1 MKLTAK
7 QRKYYSE
14 LSRKIAVGL
23 ASGLLFVGIGQY
35 PSIAFAH
42 PDPSTTGSYST
53 TGDVSGGKYTV
64 ERGSGLAVTTEAAG
78 GAAVN
83 PDKPAVSVTNSTLT
97 VNGMLSNSG
106 YGGYAYRDALAAAVA
121 TQNSLVL
128 NGTIKVTADDDG
140 LRLYGAFGGFAYA
153 GLEKVPVGS
162 DGTLGADASGNT
174 VTGTGT
180 DSTFHFVTD
189 FSKIT
194 IPVVTEYSPGTI
206 SPEAGLELKS
216 ALMGGYAATSVTSTE
231 GAAGKRNAQSV
242 RASAVADNNT
252 VTFSTL
258 NLQPEVAVTGQ
269 DGSQGQAIEYR
280 SMVTVGGGQAM
291 SLNNARGSYVDHSD
305 TNTASSDGNTFIVG
319 TLNLEER
326 VNSVKAELEQTTTLS
341 GGDALARYQSPSSM
355 EKLESED
362 PQKNG
367 KVSII
372 TESCQ
377 NTTYSNIINT
387 ATADNN
393 TETLDAIILG
403 GKLNTDDQGQAAT
416 DIEAEGE
423 LETRAGHA
431 EAIVFLNDMDSKLN
445 GLVNNAQ
452 ANGNALTVRKV
463 EQNIAQNTQQDAQ
476 GTVIQAST
484 VTMMLH
490 GGNARTEVTQNG
502 THNVSWTN
510 VQNSAAANNNT
521 ITLENISSNA
531 TESSLTGG
539 AATSDIMP
547 MEGTGAMTV
556 IIASNTAS
564 ASGNTAQMGL
574 NTPVNMGLGC
584 VVSSGVADVSVAA
597 QNNFNNNAGTDNGL
611 TMTVE
616 TMNADASN
624 NTIKVN
630 GNIDSSG
637 NNQSPATTITANGG
651 SATAGLSFVGAT
663 TNTYISYDKA
673 SWQNGAITAN
683 NNTVDLTTAY
693 TYTAA
698 GKGALPK
705 AALPTFTAVGGSASG
720 SLGNMNT
727 NANVTLG
734 NLRLEGTGNAITINN
749 SIDITNAPKGQLDT
763 SYTLTGG
770 AASFGINNTAPVL
783 KDAQGT
789 ALPVTPQPFN
799 IASAAPTITAS
810 SNTINVTETIT
821 GTAGSASG
829 ETTGSATVD
838 TIEGGNASFTYL
850 DDTSTESTVNLTPTI
865 EVAGNTATITSTD
878 TSNGDVASIEGST
891 FSGGTAAS
899 TITSGKAPAAG
910 ETAATYTKDNTIKYA
925 PTMTVSGNTMTLSS
939 SFDASTGTTASGT
952 AAGVI
957 SGGKA
962 ILDFVNY
969 GNNTVFDVSPRADVT
984 GNTAQVTLSN
994 TAATS
999 TFTGL
1004 ARAYGGAAEMTLT
1017 NGSAESSSNGSTESS
1032 SNGSSGTETKTE
1044 TKTPASTPKGLSF
1057 TASPV
1062 LNASGNTLTVQDTAS
1077 DGASASQAAGVTGL
1091 YGGRSAVHVTDLGTG
1106 TKSALSDGKLTADNN
1121 TVTTNRSAV
1130 DVYGGQAAIETDAP
1144 QDAPLTA
1151 TNLTMSASGNEV
1163 NIDGNCA
1170 KDVYGGN
1177 VLLSTNITL
1186 ADTPTLSADNNTV
1199 NYNAGNVLGVLYGGL
1214 IDNGGTQSFG
1224 KGNTLNVRGIGLT
1237 AKNIAAFNTVNFYTS
1252 PGKIKD
1258 TTLLTLNGGQQT
1270 DLSGVQINTTIHNG
1284 SVLSAGDVVH
1294 LLANDATIKTD
1305 AATDITN
1312 PVQSGVVEYKGT
1324 TKLSE
1329 DGKSLDFTA
1338 ESSSLTEQSK
1348 SLTETRAATTTLLN
1362 SGADFFASVGITN
1375 AVDAAVREAFGDAG
1389 GASAGALSGGASSDG
1404 SNTESGND
1412 SAGEVKAVRSGSFT
1426 PFVAVGGSNMRAKS
1440 GSYVDTHGWNINAG
1454 FARVLKNKNGTMAF
1468 GPIVE
1473 YGRGNYTSH
1482 LDDGTRGDGD
1492 AKFFGGGLFLRQ
1504 DNTNGLWYEGS
1515 LRGGHMKSDYRGNLN
1530 RLDVTYDTSNNYFAA
1545 HLGIGKVNKVS
1556 EKGSLDIYTK
1566 LFYAYQG
1573 SAEADL
1579 STGEHFDFGSVNSV
1593 RWRIGGKYTHQ
1604 VSKTGSM
1611 YAGLAYEYEFKG
1623 SATATYQDLSTPSP
1637 SIKGG
1642 SGLLELG
1649 YRMKP
1654 GAKGPMTLDF
1664 GLNLWAGKKRG
1675 FSGALSVSW

>member
-1 MKLTAK
+1 MKHTSK
-7 QRKYYSE
+7 QRRSYTA

-42 PDPSTTGSYST
+42 PDSSTTGSYST
-53 TGDVSGGKYTV
+53 TDDVSSGMYTV
-64 ERGSGLAVTTEAAG
+64 GSGLAVNTEAAG
-78 GAAVN
+78 GASVN
-83 PDKPAVSVTNSTLT
+83 PNKPAVSVTNSSLT

-106 YGGYAYRDALAAAVA
+106 YGGYSYRETLGAAAA
-121 TQNSLVL
+121 TQNNLVL
-128 NGTIKVTADDDG
+128 NGTIQVTSDDD
-140 LRLYGAFGGFAYA
+140 RLYGAFGGLAYA
-153 GLEKVPVGS
+153 GLEEVPFGS
-162 DGTLGADASGNT
+162 NGTLGADASGNK
-174 VTGTGT
+174 VSGTGA
-180 DSTFHFVTD
+180 DSRFRFVTD

-194 IPVVTEYSPGTI
+194 AIKEVDEYTGTT

-216 ALMGGYAATSVTSTE
+216 ALMGGYAATSATST
-231 GAAGKRNAQSV
+231 GGSAGNRNAQSV

-258 NLQPEVAVTGQ
+258 RLEPVVDVTGQ

-280 SMVTVGGGQAM
+280 SMVTAGGGQAM
-291 SLNNARGSYVDHSD
+291 ALNNARGSYVDHND
-305 TNTASSDGNTFIVG
+305 INTASSDGNTFKVD
-319 TLNLEER
+319 TLTLYET
-326 VNSVKAELEQTTTLS
+326 VNSNNAELEQTTTFS

-355 EKLESED
+355 
-362 PQKNG
+362 QKRKSDS
-367 KVSII
+367 KVSIV
-372 TESCQ
+372 TETYQ
-377 NTTYSNIINT
+377 ETTYNNIINS

-393 TETLDAIILG
+393 TETLGAIILDG
-403 GKLNTDDQGQAAT
+403 TLNTASGAT
-416 DIEAEGE
+416 PTDVEAEGE

-431 EAIVFLNDMDSKLN
+431 EAIVFLNDTDSKLD
-445 GLVNNAQ
+445 GLENSAQ
-452 ANGNALTVRKV
+452 ANGNALTVSKV
-463 EQNIAQNTQQDAQ
+463 EQKIPQSTTQEQ
-476 GTVIQAST
+476 GTVVKAST

-490 GGNARTEVTQNG
+490 GGNARTEMTQNG
-502 THNVSWTN
+502 TNNVNWKN
-510 VQNSAAANNNT
+510 VRSSAAANSNT
-521 ITLENISSNA
+521 ITLEDISSNV

-539 AATSDIMP
+539 AATSDILL
-547 MEGTGAMTV
+547 MEGKGAMEATV
-556 IIASNTAS
+556 TSNTAS

-574 NTPVNMGLGC
+574 TTPVNMGLGC

-630 GNIDSSG
+630 GKIDSSG
-637 NNQSPATTITANGG
+637 NNQSAATTITANGG

-663 TNTYISYDKA
+663 TDTYISRDTA

-683 NNTVDLTTAY
+683 NNNVDLTTAY

-698 GKGALPK
+698 GSGALPK
-705 AALPTFTAVGGSASG
+705 AALPTFTAMGGNASG

-734 NLRLEGTGNAITINN
+734 NLRLESTGNAITINN
-749 SIDITNAPKGQLDT
+749 SINITGAPKGQLDT

-783 KDAQGT
+783 TDPADSKKT
-789 ALPVTPQPFN
+789 LPVTPQPFN
-799 IASAAPTITAS
+799 IDNAALTITAS

-829 ETTGSATVD
+829 ETAGSTTVD

-850 DDTSTESTVNLTPTI
+850 DDTSAKSTVSLIPTI
-865 EVAGNTATITSTD
+865 EVTGNTATVTSTD

-891 FSGGTAAS
+891 YSGGTAAS
-899 TITSGKAPAAG
+899 SITSGKAPVSG
-910 ETAATYTKDNTIKYA
+910 ETAVTYTTDNTIKYA
-925 PTMTVSGNTMTLSS
+925 PTMTVSGNTLTLSS
-939 SFDASTGTTASGT
+939 TFDASASMAGDGTTV
-952 AAGVI
+952 GVI

-962 ILDFVNY
+962 NLDIVNY
-969 GNNTVFDVSPRADVT
+969 GNNTTFDVSPRADVT

-994 TAATS
+994 TAASS

-1004 ARAYGGAAEMTLT
+1004 ARAYGGAAEMTVT
-1017 NGSAESSSNGSTESS
+1017 NGSAESSSKD
-1032 SNGSSGTETKTE
+1032 SSGSE
-1044 TKTPASTPKGLSF
+1044 TKTPASKPQGLSF

-1062 LNASGNTLTVQDTAS
+1062 LNASGNILTVQDTAS
-1077 DGASASQAAGVTGL
+1077 DGASVSKATGITGL
-1091 YGGRSAVHVTDLGTG
+1091 YGGRSAIKISDLGTD
-1106 TKSALSDGKLTADNN
+1106 TRVLALSSAKLTADNN
-1121 TVTTNRSAV
+1121 TVTTNRSTV
-1130 DVYGGQAAIETDAP
+1130 DVYGGQAAIET
-1144 QDAPLTA
+1144 DAPLTA

-1177 VLLSTNITL
+1177 VLLSSNITL
-1186 ADTPTLSADNNTV
+1186 AGTTTLSADNNTV
-1199 NYNAGNVLGVLYGGL
+1199 NFNAGNVLGVLYGGL
-1214 IDNGGTQSFG
+1214 INNAGALSVG
-1224 KGNTLNVRGIGLT
+1224 KGNTLNVRGTGLT
-1237 AKNIAAFNTVNFYTS
+1237 AKNIAAFNTVNFFTS
-1252 PGKIKD
+1252 PGNIKD

-1270 DLSGVQINTTIHNG
+1270 DLSGTEINTTIHKD
-1284 SVLSAGDVVH
+1284 SEFAIGDVVH

-1305 AATDITN
+1305 ADTVITN
-1312 PVQSGVVEYKGT
+1312 PTQGAVIEYKGAV
-1324 TKLSE
+1324 KLSA
-1329 DGKSLDFTA
+1329 DGKYFDFTA
-1338 ESSSLTEQSK
+1338 ASRSLTEQSK
-1348 SLTETRAATTTLLN
+1348 SLAETRAADATLLN
-1362 SGADFFASVGITN
+1362 SGADFFASAGITN
-1375 AVDAAVREAFGDAG
+1375 AVDAAAHEAFGNDAD
-1389 GASAGALSGGASSDG
+1389 ASAGTHSGGASSDG
-1404 SNTESGND
+1404 SNAESGNGA
-1412 SAGEVKAVRSGSFT
+1412 AGKTQVVRGGIFA
-1426 PFVAVGGSNMRAKS
+1426 PFAAMGGSDMRAKS
-1440 GSYVDTHGWNINAG
+1440 GSYVDTQGWNINVG
-1454 FARVLKNKNGTMAF
+1454 FARALKNKNGTMTF

-1473 YGRGNYTSH
+1473 YGWGNYTSH

-1492 AKFFGGGLFLRQ
+1492 TKFFGAGVFLRQ
-1504 DNTNGLWYEGS
+1504 NNTNGLWYEGS

-1545 HLGIGKVNKVS
+1545 HMGIGKVNKVS

-1573 SAEADL
+1573 SAGADL

-1593 RWRIGGKYTHQ
+1593 RWRVGGKYTHQ

-1623 SATATYQDLSTPSP
+1623 SATATYLGMNTPSP

-1654 GAKGPMTLDF
+1654 GAKSPMTLDF
-1664 GLNLWAGKKRG
+1664 GLNLWTGKRRG
-1675 FSGALSVSW
+1675 IGGVLSASWKF

>member
-1 MKLTAK
+1 MKHTSK
-7 QRKYYSE
+7 QRRSYTA

-53 TGDVSGGKYTV
+53 TGDVSGGEYTV
-64 ERGSGLAVTTEAAG
+64 ETNETVPYEAAG
-78 GAAVN
+78 GAVN
-83 PDKPAVSVTNSTLT
+83 LNLDKPAVSVTNSTLT
-97 VNGMLSNSG
+97 VNGTLENSG
-106 YGGYAYRDALAAAVA
+106 YGGYAYRETLGAAAA
-121 TQNSLVL
+121 TQNNLVL
-128 NGTIKVTADDDG
+128 NGTIQVTSDDD
-140 LRLYGAFGGFAYA
+140 RLYGAFGGLAYA
-153 GLEKVPVGS
+153 GLAEVPFGS
-162 DGTLGADASGNT
+162 NGTLGADASGNK
-174 VTGTGT
+174 VSGTGA
-180 DSTFHFVTD
+180 DSRFRFVTD

-194 IPVVTEYSPGTI
+194 AIKEVDEYTGTT

-216 ALMGGYAATSVTSTE
+216 ALMGGYAATSATST
-231 GAAGKRNAQSV
+231 GGSAGNRNAQSV

-258 NLQPEVAVTGQ
+258 RLEPVVDVTGQ

-280 SMVTVGGGQAM
+280 SMVTAGGGQAM
-291 SLNNARGSYVDHSD
+291 ALNNARGSYVDHSD
-305 TNTASSDGNTFIVG
+305 INTASSDGNTFKVD
-319 TLNLEER
+319 TLTLYET
-326 VNSVKAELEQTTTLS
+326 VNSNNAELEQTTTFS

-355 EKLESED
+355 
-362 PQKNG
+362 QKRKSDS
-367 KVSII
+367 KVSIV
-372 TESCQ
+372 TETYQ
-377 NTTYSNIINT
+377 ETTYNNIINS

-393 TETLDAIILG
+393 TETLGAIILDG
-403 GKLNTDDQGQAAT
+403 TLNTASGAT
-416 DIEAEGE
+416 PTDVEAEGE

-431 EAIVFLNDMDSKLN
+431 EAIVFLNDTDSKLD
-445 GLVNNAQ
+445 GLGNSAQ
-452 ANGNALTVRKV
+452 ANGNALTVSKV
-463 EQNIAQNTQQDAQ
+463 EQKIPQSTTQEQ
-476 GTVIQAST
+476 GTVVKAST

-490 GGNARTEVTQNG
+490 GGNARTEMTQNG
-502 THNVSWTN
+502 TNNVNWKN
-510 VQNSAAANNNT
+510 VRSSAAANSNT
-521 ITLENISSNA
+521 ITLEDISSNV

-539 AATSDIMP
+539 AATSDILL
-547 MEGTGAMTV
+547 MEGKGAMEATV
-556 IIASNTAS
+556 ASNTAS

-574 NTPVNMGLGC
+574 TTPVNMGLGC

-630 GNIDSSG
+630 GKIDSSG
-637 NNQSPATTITANGG
+637 NNQSAATTITANGG

-663 TNTYISYDKA
+663 TNTYISRDTA

-683 NNTVDLTTAY
+683 NNIVDLTTAY

-698 GKGALPK
+698 GSGALPK
-705 AALPTFTAVGGSASG
+705 AALPTFTAMGGNASG

-734 NLRLEGTGNAITINN
+734 NLRLESTGNAITINN
-749 SIDITNAPKGQLDT
+749 SINITGAPKGQLDT

-783 KDAQGT
+783 TDPADSKKT
-789 ALPVTPQPFN
+789 LPVTPQPFN
-799 IASAAPTITAS
+799 IDSAALTITAS

-829 ETTGSATVD
+829 ETAGSTTVD

-850 DDTSTESTVNLTPTI
+850 DDTSAKSTVSLIPTI
-865 EVAGNTATITSTD
+865 EVTGNTATVTSTD

-891 FSGGTAAS
+891 YSGGTAAS
-899 TITSGKAPAAG
+899 SITSGKAPVSG
-910 ETAATYTKDNTIKYA
+910 ETAVTYTTDNTIKYA
-925 PTMTVSGNTMTLSS
+925 PTMTVSGNTLTLTST
-939 SFDASTGTTASGT
+939 FDASASTAGDGAT
-952 AAGVI
+952 VGVI

-962 ILDFVNY
+962 NLDIVNY
-969 GNNTVFDVSPRADVT
+969 GNNTTFDVSPQADVT
-984 GNTAQVTLSN
+984 GNTAAS
-994 TAATS
+994 S

-1004 ARAYGGAAEMTLT
+1004 TRAYGGAAEMTVT
-1017 NGSAESSSNGSTESS
+1017 NGSAESSSKD
-1032 SNGSSGTETKTE
+1032 SSGSE
-1044 TKTPASTPKGLSF
+1044 TKTPASKPQGLSF

-1077 DGASASQAAGVTGL
+1077 DGASVSKATGITGL
-1091 YGGRSAVHVTDLGTG
+1091 YGGRSAIKISDLGTD
-1106 TKSALSDGKLTADNN
+1106 TRVLALSSAKLTADNN
-1121 TVTTNRSAV
+1121 TVTTNRSTV
-1130 DVYGGQAAIETDAP
+1130 DVYGGQAAIET
-1144 QDAPLTA
+1144 DAPLTA

-1177 VLLSTNITL
+1177 VLLSSNITL
-1186 ADTPTLSADNNTV
+1186 AGTTTLSADNNTV
-1199 NYNAGNVLGVLYGGL
+1199 NFNAGNVLGVLYGGL
-1214 IDNGGTQSFG
+1214 INNAGALSVG
-1224 KGNTLNVRGIGLT
+1224 KGNTLNVRGTGLT
-1237 AKNIAAFNTVNFYTS
+1237 AKNIAAFNTVNFFTS
-1252 PGKIKD
+1252 PGNIKD

-1270 DLSGVQINTTIHNG
+1270 DLSGTEINTTIHKD
-1284 SVLSAGDVVH
+1284 SEFAIGDVVH

-1305 AATDITN
+1305 ADTVITN
-1312 PVQSGVVEYKGT
+1312 PTQGAVIEYKGAV
-1324 TKLSE
+1324 KLSA
-1329 DGKSLDFTA
+1329 DGKNLDFTA
-1338 ESSSLTEQSK
+1338 ASRSLTEQSK
-1348 SLTETRAATTTLLN
+1348 SLTETRAAASTLLN
-1362 SGADFFASVGITN
+1362 SGADFFASAGITN
-1375 AVDAAVREAFGDAG
+1375 AVDAAVHEAFGNDADVT
-1389 GASAGALSGGASSDG
+1389 AGTQSGGASSDG
-1404 SNTESGND
+1404 GNAESRND
-1412 SAGEVKAVRSGSFT
+1412 SAGKAQTVRGGIFA
-1426 PFVAVGGSNMRAKS
+1426 PFAAMGGSDMRAKS
-1440 GSYVDTHGWNINAG
+1440 GSYVDTQGWNINVG
-1454 FARVLKNKNGTMAF
+1454 FARALKNKNGTMTF

-1473 YGRGNYTSH
+1473 YGWGNYTSH

-1492 AKFFGGGLFLRQ
+1492 TKFFGAGVFLRQ
-1504 DNTNGLWYEGS
+1504 NNTNGLWYEGS

-1573 SAEADL
+1573 SAGADL

-1593 RWRIGGKYTHQ
+1593 RWRVGGKYTHQ
-1604 VSKTGSM
+1604 VSKMGSM

-1623 SATATYQDLSTPSP
+1623 NATATYLDMNTPSP

-1654 GAKGPMTLDF
+1654 GAKSPMTLDF
-1664 GLNLWAGKKRG
+1664 GLNLWTGKRRG
-1675 FSGALSVSW
+1675 IGGVLSASWKF

>member
-1 MKLTAK
+1 MKHTSK
-7 QRKYYSE
+7 QRKYYTG

-35 PSIAFAH
+35 PSIASAH

-64 ERGSGLAVTTEAAG
+64 EPGLAVSTEAAG

-83 PDKPAVSVTNSTLT
+83 PNKQAVSVTNSTLT

-106 YGGYAYRDALAAAVA
+106 YGGYSYLDALAAATA
-121 TQNSLVL
+121 AKNSLVL
-128 NGTIKVTADDDG
+128 PGTIKVTADDD
-140 LRLYGAFGGFAYA
+140 RLYGAFGGFAYA
-153 GLEKVPVGS
+153 GLEEVPVGS

-174 VTGTGT
+174 ATGTGA

-189 FSKIT
+189 FSKVT

-216 ALMGGYAATSVTSTE
+216 ALMGGYAATSATSTE

-242 RASAVADNNT
+242 RASAAADNNT

-326 VNSVKAELEQTTTLS
+326 VNSVSAELEQTTTLS

-355 EKLESED
+355 EKLKSD
-362 PQKNG
+362 G

-372 TESCQ
+372 TESYQ
-377 NTTYSNIINT
+377 NTTYSNIINA

-393 TETLDAIILG
+393 TETLNAIILG
-403 GKLNTDDQGQAAT
+403 GKLNTESGAAPT
-416 DIEAEGE
+416 DVEAEGE
-423 LETRAGHA
+423 LEVRAGHA
-431 EAIVFLNDMDSKLN
+431 EAIVFLNDTDTKLD
-445 GLVNNAQ
+445 GLDNSAQ
-452 ANGNALTVRKV
+452 ANGNTLTVRKV
-463 EQNIAQNTQQDAQ
+463 EQNIEQSTKQDEQ
-476 GTVIQAST
+476 GTVVQAST
-484 VTMMLH
+484 VTLMLH
-490 GGNARTEVTQNG
+490 GGNARTEMTQNG
-502 THNVSWTN
+502 TNNVNWKN
-510 VQNSAAANNNT
+510 VRSSAAADSNT
-521 ITLENISSNA
+521 ITLEDISSNV

-547 MEGTGAMTV
+547 MEGTGTMTAT
-556 IIASNTAS
+556 ITSNTAS

-574 NTPVNMGLGC
+574 TTPVNMGLGC

-597 QNNFNNNAGTDNGL
+597 QNNFNNNAGADNGL

-630 GNIDSSG
+630 GKIDSSG
-637 NNQSPATTITANGG
+637 NNQSPATTITTNGG

-663 TNTYISYDKA
+663 TDKYISRDTA

-683 NNTVDLTTAY
+683 NNIVDLTTAY

-698 GKGALPK
+698 GSGALPK
-705 AALPTFTAVGGSASG
+705 TALPAFAALGGSASG

-734 NLRLEGTGNAITINN
+734 NLRLESTGNAITINN
-749 SIDITNAPKGQLDT
+749 SIDITGVPKGRLDT

-783 KDAQGT
+783 KDPDTQKT
-789 ALPVTPQPFN
+789 LTVTPQPFN
-799 IASAAPTITAS
+799 IASAAPTLTVS
-810 SNTINVTETIT
+810 SNAINVTETIT
-821 GTAGSASG
+821 GTSGSASG
-829 ETTGSATVD
+829 ETAGSATVD

-850 DDTSTESTVNLTPTI
+850 DDTSTESTVNLTPNI

-878 TSNGDVASIEGST
+878 SSNGDVASIEGST
-891 FSGGTAAS
+891 CSGGTAAS
-899 TITSGKAPAAG
+899 AITSGKAPAAG
-910 ETAATYTKDNTIKYA
+910 ETAVTYTTDNTIKYA
-925 PTMTVSGNTMTLSS
+925 PTMTVSGNTLTLSS
-939 SFDASTGTTASGT
+939 SFDASTSTTASGT

-962 ILDFVNY
+962 NLDFVNY
-969 GNNTVFDVSPRADVT
+969 GNNTTFEVSPRADVT
-984 GNTAQVTLSN
+984 GNTAQVTLSS
-994 TAATS
+994 TAAGS
-999 TFTGL
+999 SFTGL
-1004 ARAYGGAAEMTLT
+1004 ARAYGGAAEMTVS
-1017 NGSAESSSNGSTESS
+1017 NGSAEASSKD
-1032 SNGSSGTETKTE
+1032 SSGKE
-1044 TKTPASTPKGLSF
+1044 TKTPASKPEGLSF

-1077 DGASASQAAGVTGL
+1077 DGARVSKATGVTGL
-1091 YGGRSAVHVTDLGTG
+1091 YGGCSAIKSSDLGTG
-1106 TKSALSDGKLTADNN
+1106 TRALALSSARLTADNN
-1121 TVTTNRSAV
+1121 TVATNRSTV
-1130 DVYGGQAAIETDAP
+1130 DVYGGQAAIET
-1144 QDAPLTA
+1144 DAPLTA

-1163 NIDGNCA
+1163 NIDGDCA

-1177 VLLSTNITL
+1177 VLLSSNITL

-1224 KGNTLNVRGIGLT
+1224 KGNTLNVKGTGLT

-1270 DLSGVQINTTIHNG
+1270 DLSGTQINTTIHKD
-1284 SVLSAGDVVH
+1284 SELAVGDVVH
-1294 LLANDATIKTD
+1294 LLANDATVKTD
-1305 AATDITN
+1305 ATTDITN
-1312 PVQSGVVEYKGT
+1312 PTQGAITEYTGA
-1324 TKLSE
+1324 TKLSA

-1338 ESSSLTEQSK
+1338 ESRTLTKQSK

-1362 SGADFFASVGITN
+1362 SGADFFASTGINN
-1375 AVDAAVREAFGDAG
+1375 AVDAAEREAFGSAAD
-1389 GASAGALSGGASSDG
+1389 ASAGTQSGGASSDG

-1468 GPIVE
+1468 GPVVE

-1482 LDDGTRGDGD
+1482 LDGGTRGDGD
-1492 AKFFGGGLFLRQ
+1492 AKFFGIGAFLRQ
-1504 DNTNGLWYEGS
+1504 NNTNGFWYEGS
-1515 LRGGHMKSDYRGNLN
+1515 IRGGRMDSDYRGNLN
-1530 RLDVTYDTSNNYFAA
+1530 HQNVTYDTDSNYFAA
-1545 HLGIGKVNKVS
+1545 HLGVGKENRVS
-1556 EKGSLDIYTK
+1556 EKGSFDLYTK
-1566 LFYAYQG
+1566 LFYAHQRG
-1573 SAEADL
+1573 AGADL
-1579 STGEHFDFGSVNSV
+1579 STGEHIEFDAVNSL
-1593 RWRIGGKYTHQ
+1593 RWRVGGKYSHH
-1604 VSKTGSM
+1604 VSKTGVM

-1623 SATATYQDLSTPSP
+1623 DATASYQGMSTPSP
-1637 SIKGG
+1637 SIKGS

-1654 GAKGPMTLDF
+1654 GVKSPITLDF
-1664 GLNLWAGKKRG
+1664 GLNLWTGKKKG
-1675 FSGALSVSW
+1675 IVGLLDVSW

>member
-1 MKLTAK
+1 MKHTSK
-7 QRKYYSE
+7 QRKSYTA

-23 ASGLLFVGIGQY
+23 ASGLLLVGTGQF

-42 PDPSTTGSYST
+42 PVPATTGIYSD

-64 ERGSGLAVTTEAAG
+64 EKGSGFAVTTEAAG
-78 GAAVN
+78 GAAVD
-83 PDKPAVSVTNSTLT
+83 PDKSEVSVTNSSLT

-106 YGGYAYRDALAAAVA
+106 YGGYAYRNALAAAA
-121 TQNSLVL
+121 AAQNSLVL
-128 NGTIKVTADDDG
+128 NGTIQVTADDDN
-140 LRLYGAFGGFAYA
+140 LYGAFGGFAYA
-153 GLEKVPVGS
+153 GLTNAPVDSNGV
-162 DGTLGADASGNT
+162 LRAEASGNT
-174 VTGTGT
+174 VTGTGA
-180 DSTFHFVTD
+180 DSTFRFVTD
-189 FSKIT
+189 FSKVT
-194 IPVVTEYSPGTI
+194 IPEVTEYSPGTI

-216 ALMGGYAATSVTSTE
+216 ALMGGYAATSVMSTE

-242 RASAVADNNT
+242 RASAIADNNT

-258 NLQPEVAVTGQ
+258 NLQPEVKVTGQ

-280 SMVTVGGGQAM
+280 SMVTAGGGQAM
-291 SLNNARGSYVDHSD
+291 TLNNARGSYVDHSD
-305 TNTASSDGNTFIVG
+305 TNTASADGNTFTVG
-319 TLNLEER
+319 TLNLKET
-326 VNSVKAELEQTTTLS
+326 VQSVSAELEQTTTLS

-355 EKLESED
+355 EKLKSED

-372 TESCQ
+372 TESYQ

-423 LETRAGHA
+423 LEVRAGHA
-431 EAIVFLNDMDSKLN
+431 EAIVFLNDTDSKLN

-463 EQNIAQNTQQDAQ
+463 EQNIEQSTTQDEQ
-476 GTVIQAST
+476 GTVVQAST

-490 GGNARTEVTQNG
+490 GGNARTEMTQNG
-502 THNVSWTN
+502 TSNVNWKN
-510 VQNSAAANNNT
+510 VRSSAAANSNT
-521 ITLENISSNA
+521 ITLEDISSNV

-539 AATSDIMP
+539 AATSDILL
-547 MEGTGAMTV
+547 MEGKGAMEATV
-556 IIASNTAS
+556 ASNTAS

-574 NTPVNMGLGC
+574 TTPVNMGLGC
-584 VVSSGVADVSVAA
+584 VVSGGVADVSVAA

-624 NTIKVN
+624 NTIKVV
-630 GNIDSSG
+630 GNVDSSG
-637 NNQSPATTITANGG
+637 NNQSAATTITANGG

-663 TNTYISYDKA
+663 TDTYISRDTA

-683 NNTVDLTTAY
+683 NNNVDLTTAY

-698 GKGALPK
+698 GSGALPK
-705 AALPTFTAVGGSASG
+705 AALPTFTAMGGNASG

-734 NLRLEGTGNAITINN
+734 NLRLESTGNAITINN
-749 SIDITNAPKGQLDT
+749 SINITGAPKGQLDT

-783 KDAQGT
+783 TDPADSKKT
-789 ALPVTPQPFN
+789 LPVTPQPFN
-799 IASAAPTITAS
+799 IDNAALTITAS

-829 ETTGSATVD
+829 ETAGSTTVD

-850 DDTSTESTVNLTPTI
+850 DDTSAKSTVSLIPTI
-865 EVAGNTATITSTD
+865 EVTGNTATVTSTD

-891 FSGGTAAS
+891 YSGGTAAS
-899 TITSGKAPAAG
+899 SITSGKAPVSG
-910 ETAATYTKDNTIKYA
+910 ETAVTYTTDNTIKYA
-925 PTMTVSGNTMTLSS
+925 PTMTVSGNTLTLSS
-939 SFDASTGTTASGT
+939 TFDASASTAGDGTTV
-952 AAGVI
+952 GVI

-962 ILDFVNY
+962 NLDIVNY
-969 GNNTVFDVSPRADVT
+969 GNNTTFDVSPRADVT

-994 TAATS
+994 TAASS

-1004 ARAYGGAAEMTLT
+1004 ARAYGGAAEMTVT
-1017 NGSAESSSNGSTESS
+1017 NGSAESSSKD
-1032 SNGSSGTETKTE
+1032 SSGSE
-1044 TKTPASTPKGLSF
+1044 TKTPASKPQGLSF

-1062 LNASGNTLTVQDTAS
+1062 LNASGNILTVQDTAS
-1077 DGASASQAAGVTGL
+1077 DGASVSKATGITGL
-1091 YGGRSAVHVTDLGTG
+1091 YGGRSAIKISDLGTD
-1106 TKSALSDGKLTADNN
+1106 TRVLALSSAKLTADNN
-1121 TVTTNRSAV
+1121 TVTTNRSTV
-1130 DVYGGQAAIETDAP
+1130 DVYGGQAAIET
-1144 QDAPLTA
+1144 DAPLTA

-1177 VLLSTNITL
+1177 VLLSSNITL
-1186 ADTPTLSADNNTV
+1186 AGTTTLSADNNTV
-1199 NYNAGNVLGVLYGGL
+1199 NFNAGNVLGVLYGGL
-1214 IDNGGTQSFG
+1214 INNAGALSVG
-1224 KGNTLNVRGIGLT
+1224 KGNTLNVRGTGLT

-1252 PGKIKD
+1252 PGNIKD

-1270 DLSGVQINTTIHNG
+1270 DLSGTQINTTIHKD
-1284 SVLSAGDVVH
+1284 SEFALGDVVH

-1305 AATDITN
+1305 ADTVITN
-1312 PVQSGVVEYKGT
+1312 PTQGAVIEYKGAV
-1324 TKLSE
+1324 KLSA
-1329 DGKSLDFTA
+1329 DGKNLDFTA
-1338 ESSSLTEQSK
+1338 ASRSLTEQSK
-1348 SLTETRAATTTLLN
+1348 SLTETRAAASTLLN
-1362 SGADFFASVGITN
+1362 SGADFFASAGITN
-1375 AVDAAVREAFGDAG
+1375 AVDAAAHEAFGNDAD
-1389 GASAGALSGGASSDG
+1389 ALAGAQSGGASSDG
-1404 SNTESGND
+1404 SNAESRND
-1412 SAGEVKAVRSGSFT
+1412 SAGKAQTVRGGIFA
-1426 PFVAVGGSNMRAKS
+1426 PFAAMGGSDMRAKS
-1440 GSYVDTHGWNINAG
+1440 GSYVDTQGWNINVG
-1454 FARVLKNKNGTMAF
+1454 FARALKNKNGTMTF
-1468 GPIVE
+1468 GPILE
-1473 YGRGNYTSH
+1473 YGWGNYTSH

-1492 AKFFGGGLFLRQ
+1492 TKFFGAGVFLRQ
-1504 DNTNGLWYEGS
+1504 NNTNGLWYEGS

-1545 HLGIGKVNKVS
+1545 HMGIGKVNKVS

-1573 SAEADL
+1573 SAGADL

-1593 RWRIGGKYTHQ
+1593 RWRVGGKYTHQ

-1664 GLNLWAGKKRG
+1664 GLNLWTGKRRG
-1675 FSGALSVSW
+1675 IGGSLSANWKL

>member
-1 MKLTAK
+1 MKHTSK
-7 QRKYYSE
+7 QRKSYTA
-14 LSRKIAVGL
+14 LSRKIAVWL

-35 PSIAFAH
+35 PSIALAH
-42 PDPSTTGSYST
+42 PDPSTTGIYSD
-53 TGDVSGGKYTV
+53 TGDVTGGNYTV
-64 ERGSGLAVTTEAAG
+64 EPGLAVTTEAAG

-83 PDKPAVSVTNSTLT
+83 PNKQAVSVTNSTLT

-106 YGGYAYRDALAAAVA
+106 YGGYSYLDALAAATA
-121 TQNSLVL
+121 AKNSLVL
-128 NGTIKVTADDDG
+128 PGTIKVAADDD
-140 LRLYGAFGGFAYA
+140 RLYGAFGGFAYA
-153 GLEKVPVGS
+153 GLAEVPVGS
-162 DGTLGADASGNT
+162 NGTLSADASGNT
-174 VTGTGT
+174 ATGTGA

-189 FSKIT
+189 FSKVT
-194 IPVVTEYSPGTI
+194 IPEVTDYSPGTI

-216 ALMGGYAATSVTSTE
+216 ALMGGYAVTSATSTA
-231 GAAGKRNAQSV
+231 GAAGKRNVQSI

-280 SMVTVGGGQAM
+280 SMVTAGGGQAM
-291 SLNNARGSYVDHSD
+291 ALNNARGSYVDHSD
-305 TNTASSDGNTFIVG
+305 TNIASSDGNTFIVG

-341 GGDALARYQSPSSM
+341 GGDALARYQAPSSM
-355 EKLESED
+355 EKRKSD
-362 PQKNG
+362 G

-372 TESCQ
+372 TESYQ

-403 GKLNTDDQGQAAT
+403 GKLETDTQGQTAT
-416 DIEAEGE
+416 DVEAEGE

-431 EAIVFLNDMDSKLN
+431 EAIVFLNDTDSKLN

-452 ANGNALTVRKV
+452 ANGNTLTVRKV
-463 EQNIAQNTQQDAQ
+463 EQNIAQSTQQDAQ

-630 GNIDSSG
+630 GKIDSSG

-663 TNTYISYDKA
+663 TNTYISRDTA

-799 IASAAPTITAS
+799 IASAAPAITAS

-829 ETTGSATVD
+829 ETAGSATVD

-925 PTMTVSGNTMTLSS
+925 PTMTVSGNTLTLTS
-939 SFDASTGTTASGT
+939 SFDASTSTTASGT

-962 ILDFVNY
+962 NLDIVNY
-969 GNNTVFDVSPRADVT
+969 GNNTTFIVSPRADVT

-1044 TKTPASTPKGLSF
+1044 TKTPASTPKDLSF

-1077 DGASASQAAGVTGL
+1077 DGASVSKASGITGL
-1091 YGGRSAVHVTDLGTG
+1091 YGGHSAVHVTDLGTG
-1106 TKSALSDGKLTADNN
+1106 TKSALSAAKLTADNN
-1121 TVTTNRSAV
+1121 IVTTNRSTV

-1144 QDAPLTA
+1144 PEAPLTA
-1151 TNLTMSASGNEV
+1151 TNLTMSASSNTV
-1163 NIDGNCA
+1163 NIGGNIA

-1177 VLLSTNITL
+1177 VLLSSNITL
-1186 ADTPTLSADNNTV
+1186 ADAPILSADNNTV
-1199 NYNAGNVLGVLYGGL
+1199 NFNAGNVLGVLYGGL
-1214 IDNGGTQSFG
+1214 INNGGIQSFG
-1224 KGNTLNVRGIGLT
+1224 KGNTLNVRGTGLT

-1270 DLSGVQINTTIHNG
+1270 DLSGTQINTTIHKD
-1284 SVLSAGDVVH
+1284 SEFAIGDVVH
-1294 LLANDATIKTD
+1294 LLVNDATIKTD
-1305 AATDITN
+1305 AATVITN
-1312 PVQSGVVEYKGT
+1312 PTQGAVIEYKGAAR
-1324 TKLSE
+1324 LSA
-1329 DGKSLDFTA
+1329 DGKSIDLTGVTR
-1338 ESSSLTEQSK
+1338 SITEQSK
-1348 SLTETRAATTTLLN
+1348 SLTETRAAATTMLN
-1362 SGADFFASVGITN
+1362 SSTDFFASTGIAN
-1375 AVDAAVREAFGDAG
+1375 AVDAAEAEVS
-1389 GASAGALSGGASSDG
+1389 GAASDG
-1404 SNTESGND
+1404 SNAESGNGA
-1412 SAGEVKAVRSGSFT
+1412 AGEVKELQDGSFT
-1426 PFVAVGGSNMRAKS
+1426 PFVALGGSNMRAKP
-1440 GSYVDTHGWNINAG
+1440 GSYVDTRGWNINAG

-1492 AKFFGGGLFLRQ
+1492 AKFFGAGVFLRQ
-1504 DNTNGLWYEGS
+1504 NNTNGLWYEGS
-1515 LRGGHMKSDYRGNLN
+1515 LRGGRMKSDYRGNLN
-1530 RLDVTYDTSNNYFAA
+1530 HLDVTYDTSNNYFAA

-1556 EKGSLDIYTK
+1556 EKGSLDVYTK

-1573 SAEADL
+1573 STGADL

-1593 RWRIGGKYTHQ
+1593 RWRVGGKYSHH
-1604 VSKTGSM
+1604 VGKTGVM

-1623 SATATYQDLSTPSP
+1623 DATASYQGMSTPSP
-1637 SIKGG
+1637 SLKGS

-1654 GAKGPMTLDF
+1654 GAKSPITLDF

-1675 FSGALSVSW
+1675 IVGLLNVGW

>member
-83 PDKPAVSVTNSTLT
+83 LNADKPEVSVTNSSLT
-97 VNGMLSNSG
+97 VNGTLENSG
-106 YGGYAYRDALAAAVA
+106 YGGYAYRNVLAAATT

-128 NGTIKVTADDDG
+128 NGTIMVTADDEN
-140 LRLYGAFGGFAYA
+140 LYGAFGGSAYA
-153 GLEKVPVGS
+153 GLEKVPFGS

-174 VTGTGT
+174 VMGTGA
-180 DSTFHFVTD
+180 DSTFYFITD
-189 FSKIT
+189 FNDIT
-194 IPVVTEYSPGTI
+194 IIKDVDEYTGTT

-216 ALMGGYAATSVTSTE
+216 ALMGGYAATSATSIE

-252 VTFSTL
+252 VNFSTL
-258 NLQPEVAVTGQ
+258 TLQPEVKVTGQ

-280 SMVTVGGGQAM
+280 SMVTAGGGQAM
-291 SLNNARGSYVDHSD
+291 ALNNARGSYVDHSD
-305 TNTASSDGNTFIVG
+305 TNIASSDGNTFIVG
-319 TLNLEER
+319 TLNLEEK
-326 VNSVKAELEQTTTLS
+326 VNSNNAELEQTTTLS

-355 EKLESED
+355 EKRIRD
-362 PQKNG
+362 G
-367 KVSII
+367 KVSIV
-372 TESCQ
+372 TETYQ
-377 NTTYSNIINT
+377 DTTYKNITNT
-387 ATADNN
+387 ATADKN
-393 TETLDAIILG
+393 TETLNAIILG
-403 GKLNTDDQGQAAT
+403 GELDTQSGATPTDV
-416 DIEAEGE
+416 EAEGE
-423 LETRAGHA
+423 LEVRAGHA
-431 EAIVFLNDMDSKLN
+431 EAIVFLNDTDSKLN

-463 EQNIAQNTQQDAQ
+463 EQNIEQSTTQEQ
-476 GTVIQAST
+476 GAVVKAST
-484 VTMMLH
+484 VTLMLH

-510 VQNSAAANNNT
+510 VSNSTAANNNT
-521 ITLENISSNA
+521 ITLEDISSNV

-547 MEGTGAMTV
+547 MEGTGAMAAT
-556 IIASNTAS
+556 ITSNTAS

-574 NTPVNMGLGC
+574 TKPVNMGLGC

-597 QNNFNNNAGTDNGL
+597 QNNFNNNDGTDNGL

-630 GNIDSSG
+630 GKIDSSG

-663 TNTYISYDKA
+663 TNTYISRDTA

-683 NNTVDLTTAY
+683 NNIVDLTASYSY
-693 TYTAA
+693 TEPKE
-698 GKGALPK
+698 GQALPK
-705 AALPTFTAVGGSASG
+705 TALPTFTAMGGNASG

-734 NLRLEGTGNAITINN
+734 NLRLESTGNAISINN
-749 SIDITNAPKGQLDT
+749 NIDITGVPKGQLDT

-770 AASFGINNTAPVL
+770 AAAFGINNTAPVL
-783 KDAQGT
+783 KDPVDT
-789 ALPVTPQPFN
+789 KKTLPVTPQPFN
-799 IASAAPTITAS
+799 IASAAPTLTVS

-829 ETTGSATVD
+829 ETAGSATVD

-850 DDTSTESTVNLTPTI
+850 DDTSTKSKVNLTPTI
-865 EVAGNTATITSTD
+865 EVTGNTATITSTD
-878 TSNGDVASIEGST
+878 SSNGDVASIEGST

-899 TITSGKAPAAG
+899 TITSGKAPVAG
-910 ETAATYTKDNTIKYA
+910 ETAATYTTDNTIKYA

-939 SFDASTGTTASGT
+939 SFDASTSTTASGT

-962 ILDFVNY
+962 ILDIVNY
-969 GNNTVFDVSPRADVT
+969 GNNTTFDVSPQADVT
-984 GNTAQVTLSN
+984 GNTAQVTLNN

-999 TFTGL
+999 TFTSL

-1017 NGSAESSSNGSTESS
+1017 NGSAETSSKD
-1032 SNGSSGTETKTE
+1032 SSGTE
-1044 TKTPASTPKGLSF
+1044 TKTPASTPQGLSF
-1057 TASPV
+1057 TASPM

-1077 DGASASQAAGVTGL
+1077 NVASASEATGVTGGL
-1091 YGGRSAVHVTDLGTG
+1091 YGGRSAVTVSDLGTG
-1106 TKSALSDGKLTADNN
+1106 TKALALSSGKLTADNN
-1121 TVTTNRSAV
+1121 TVTANQSTV
-1130 DVYGGQAAIETDAP
+1130 DVYGGQAAIETNS
-1144 QDAPLTA
+1144 PLTA
-1151 TNLTMSASGNEV
+1151 TNLTMSASGNTV
-1163 NIDGNCA
+1163 NIDGNVGKDSFA

-1177 VLLSTNITL
+1177 VVLKSSIKSNTQ
-1186 ADTPTLSADNNTV
+1186 ADTLTLSADNNTV

-1224 KGNTLNVRGIGLT
+1224 KGNTLNVRGTGLT

-1252 PGKIKD
+1252 PGNIKD
-1258 TTLLTLNGGQQT
+1258 TTLLTLNGGKQT
-1270 DLSGVQINTTIHNG
+1270 DLSGTQINTTIHKD
-1284 SVLSAGDVVH
+1284 SELAIGDVVH

-1312 PVQSGVVEYKGT
+1312 PTQGAITEYTGA
-1324 TKLSE
+1324 TKLSA

-1338 ESSSLTEQSK
+1338 ESRTLTEQSK
-1348 SLTETRAATTTLLN
+1348 SLAETRAATTTLLN
-1362 SGADFFASVGITN
+1362 SGADFFASTGISN
-1375 AVDAAVREAFGDAG
+1375 AVDAAEREAFGSAADASSG
-1389 GASAGALSGGASSDG
+1389 TQSGGTSSDG
-1404 SNTESGND
+1404 NNTESGND

-1482 LDDGTRGDGD
+1482 LDGGTRGDGD
-1492 AKFFGGGLFLRQ
+1492 AKFFGIGAFLRQ
-1504 DNTNGLWYEGS
+1504 NNTNGFWYEGS
-1515 LRGGHMKSDYRGNLN
+1515 IRGGRMDSDYRGNLN
-1530 RLDVTYDTSNNYFAA
+1530 HQDVTYDTDSNYFAA
-1545 HLGIGKVNKVS
+1545 HLGVGKVNKVS
-1556 EKGSLDIYTK
+1556 EKGNLDLYTK
-1566 LFYAYQG
+1566 LFYAHQRG
-1573 SAEADL
+1573 AGADL
-1579 STGEHFDFGSVNSV
+1579 STGEHIEFDAVNSL
-1593 RWRIGGKYTHQ
+1593 RWRVGGKYSHQ
-1604 VSKTGSM
+1604 VSKTGVM

-1623 SATATYQDLSTPSP
+1623 DATASYQGMSTPSP
-1637 SIKGG
+1637 SIKGS

-1654 GAKGPMTLDF
+1654 GAKSPITLDF

-1675 FSGALSVSW
+1675 IVGLLNVSW

>member
-1 MKLTAK
+1 MKHTSK
-7 QRKYYSE
+7 QRKSYTA

-23 ASGLLFVGIGQY
+23 ASGLLLVGTGQF

-64 ERGSGLAVTTEAAG
+64 ERGLTVTTEAAG

-106 YGGYAYRDALAAAVA
+106 YGGYAYRNVLAAATT

-128 NGTIKVTADDDG
+128 NGTIMVTADDEN
-140 LRLYGAFGGFAYA
+140 LYGAFGGSAYA

-162 DGTLGADASGNT
+162 DSTLGADASGNT
-174 VTGTGT
+174 VMGTGA
-180 DSTFHFVTD
+180 DSTFYFITD
-189 FSKIT
+189 FNDIT
-194 IPVVTEYSPGTI
+194 IIKDVDEYTGTT

-216 ALMGGYAATSVTSTE
+216 ALMGGYAATSATSTE

-252 VTFSTL
+252 VNFSTL
-258 NLQPEVAVTGQ
+258 TLQPEVKVTGQ

-280 SMVTVGGGQAM
+280 SMVTAGGGQAM
-291 SLNNARGSYVDHSD
+291 ALNNARGSYVDHSD
-305 TNTASSDGNTFIVG
+305 TNIASSDGNTFIVG
-319 TLNLEER
+319 TLNLEEK
-326 VNSVKAELEQTTTLS
+326 VNSNNAELEQTTTLS

-355 EKLESED
+355 EKRIRD
-362 PQKNG
+362 G
-367 KVSII
+367 KVSIV
-372 TESCQ
+372 TETYQ
-377 NTTYSNIINT
+377 DTTYKSITNT
-387 ATADNN
+387 ATADKN
-393 TETLDAIILG
+393 TETLNAIILG
-403 GKLNTDDQGQAAT
+403 GELDTQSGATPTDV
-416 DIEAEGE
+416 EAEGE
-423 LETRAGHA
+423 LEVRAGHA
-431 EAIVFLNDMDSKLN
+431 EAIVFLNDTDSKLN

-463 EQNIAQNTQQDAQ
+463 EQNIEQSTTQEQ
-476 GTVIQAST
+476 GAVVKAST
-484 VTMMLH
+484 VTLMLH

-510 VQNSAAANNNT
+510 VSNSTAANNNT
-521 ITLENISSNA
+521 ITLEDISSNV

-547 MEGTGAMTV
+547 MEGTGTMTATV
-556 IIASNTAS
+556 TSNTAS

-574 NTPVNMGLGC
+574 TTPVNMGLGC

-597 QNNFNNNAGTDNGL
+597 QNNFNNNDGADNGL

-624 NTIKVN
+624 NTIKVK

-663 TNTYISYDKA
+663 TNTYISRDVA

-683 NNTVDLTTAY
+683 NNIVDLTSWYSY
-693 TYTAA
+693 TEPKE
-698 GKGALPK
+698 GQALPK

-734 NLRLEGTGNAITINN
+734 SLRLEGTGNAITINN
-749 SIDITNAPKGQLDT
+749 NIDINGVPKGQLDT

-783 KDAQGT
+783 KDPVDT
-789 ALPVTPQPFN
+789 KKTLPVTPQPFN
-799 IASAAPTITAS
+799 IVSAAPTIMAN

-829 ETTGSATVD
+829 EAASSATVD

-850 DDTSTESTVNLTPTI
+850 DDTSTESKVNLTPTI
-865 EVAGNTATITSTD
+865 EVVGNTATITSKD

-899 TITSGKAPAAG
+899 TITSGKAPVAG
-910 ETAATYTKDNTIKYA
+910 ETAVTYMTDNTITYA
-925 PTMTVSGNTMTLSS
+925 PTMTVSGNTTTLTSN
-939 SFDASTGTTASGT
+939 FDASTSTTASGT

-962 ILDFVNY
+962 NLDFVNY
-969 GNNTVFDVSPRADVT
+969 GNNTVFDVSPQADVT

-1004 ARAYGGAAEMTLT
+1004 TRAYGGAAEMNVS
-1017 NGSAESSSNGSTESS
+1017 NGSAASSSKD
-1032 SNGSSGTETKTE
+1032 SSGTE
-1044 TKTPASTPKGLSF
+1044 TKTPASTPQGLSF

-1077 DGASASQAAGVTGL
+1077 NVASVSKAAGITGL
-1091 YGGRSAVHVTDLGTG
+1091 YGGRSAVTVSDLGTV
-1106 TKSALSDGKLTADNN
+1106 TKALALSSGKLAADNN
-1121 TVTTNRSAV
+1121 TVTANQSTV
-1130 DVYGGQAAIETDAP
+1130 DVYGGQAAIETNS
-1144 QDAPLTA
+1144 PLTA
-1151 TNLTMSASGNEV
+1151 SNLTMSASGNTV
-1163 NIDGNCA
+1163 NIDGNVGKDSFA

-1177 VLLSTNITL
+1177 VVLKSTIKSNTQPDTL
-1186 ADTPTLSADNNTV
+1186 TLSADNNTV

-1224 KGNTLNVRGIGLT
+1224 KGNTLNVRGTGLT

-1270 DLSGVQINTTIHNG
+1270 DLSGTQINTTIHKD
-1284 SVLSAGDVVH
+1284 SELAIGDVVH

-1305 AATDITN
+1305 ANTDITN
-1312 PVQSGVVEYKGT
+1312 PTQGAITEYTGA
-1324 TKLSE
+1324 TKLSA

-1338 ESSSLTEQSK
+1338 ESRTLTEQSK
-1348 SLTETRAATTTLLN
+1348 SLTETRAATTTMLN
-1362 SGADFFASVGITN
+1362 SGADFFASTGIAN
-1375 AVDAAVREAFGDAG
+1375 AVDAAVREAFGSAAD
-1389 GASAGALSGGASSDG
+1389 ASAGTQSGGASSDG
-1404 SNTESGND
+1404 NNTESGND

-1482 LDDGTRGDGD
+1482 LDGGTRGDGD
-1492 AKFFGGGLFLRQ
+1492 AKFFGIGAFLRQ
-1504 DNTNGLWYEGS
+1504 NNTNGFWYEGS
-1515 LRGGHMKSDYRGNLN
+1515 IRGGRMDSDYRGNLN
-1530 RLDVTYDTSNNYFAA
+1530 HQDVTYDTDSNYFGA
-1545 HLGIGKVNKVS
+1545 HLGVGKVNKVS
-1556 EKGSLDIYTK
+1556 EKGNLDLYTK
-1566 LFYAYQG
+1566 LFYAHQRG
-1573 SAEADL
+1573 AGADL
-1579 STGEHFDFGSVNSV
+1579 STGEHIEFDAVNSL
-1593 RWRIGGKYTHQ
+1593 RWRVGGKYSHQ
-1604 VSKTGSM
+1604 VSKTGLM

-1623 SATATYQDLSTPSP
+1623 DATASYQGMSTPSP
-1637 SIKGG
+1637 SIKGS

-1654 GAKGPMTLDF
+1654 GAKSPITLDF

-1675 FSGALSVSW
+1675 IVGLLNVSW